1 MRLLLLLL
9 KLPLATNF
17 VLLIFPNFGIFVS
30 LSNSDVINKNAF
42 ACKVYC
48 KCAIKQVFKIHFS
61 NSWSPLILGRRSNTS
76 HSNLHDRNLFIR
88 DVIFFHESYALD
100 CISCMQNSK
109 KCWSSIIGQFRCPK
123 NVLVKMVWENFE
135 KVKICSFSSFWKLV
149 FMHCHSNW
157 IGWALL
163 FVVLFVLL
171 AYILT
176 WKVGPLMRL
185 KLLTPHEEG
194 WKLMSVMSHLPKVQQ
209 C

>member
-1 MRLLLLLL
+1 MRLLLLPL

-123 NVLVKMVWENFE
+123 NHNNNNKKWFE
-135 KVKICSFSSFWKLV
+135 RTLRRWKSVRFQVFESWFLCIVFLIGLDGRCFSSFCLSSSPIFWLGKLD
-149 FMHCHSNW
+149 
-157 IGWALL
+157 L
-163 FVVLFVLL
+163 
-171 AYILT
+171 
-176 WKVGPLMRL
+176 
-185 KLLTPHEEG
+185 
-194 WKLMSVMSHLPKVQQ
+194 
-209 C
+209 

>member
-1 MRLLLLLL
+1 MNFSLLRNIVIFLAHPIRKFSPSESWRNRRKFSSRFFSIHFCCRNRIVETFIDRKLFTVEGIYSDAGLLLLLL

-123 NVLVKMVWENFE
+123 NHQ
-135 KVKICSFSSFWKLV
+135 IFW
-149 FMHCHSNW
+149 
-157 IGWALL
+157 
-163 FVVLFVLL
+163 
-171 AYILT
+171 
-176 WKVGPLMRL
+176 
-185 KLLTPHEEG
+185 
-194 WKLMSVMSHLPKVQQ
+194 
-209 C
+209 